1 MIVHLSHWTRWA
13 TTTSYP
19 YGQNRRRLG
28 PKRNRRGPTTWPP
41 STPGSLHSQV
51 WHCLVPANWRIKN
64 QKNQPATDFI
74 SWLGWRE
81 NIATVAWSCAPTMH
95 VLAFEAPWRA
105 DRHGVISPCDDLYA
119 SRADHEELVP
129 RAVVAAAPGV
139 CTDEGFPK
147 RSALDASSGP

>member
-1 MIVHLSHWTRWA
+1 MIEHLSHWTRWA

-28 PKRNRRGPTTWPP
+28 PKRNRSGPTTWPP

-51 WHCLVPANWRIKN
+51 WHCLVPANSRIKN

-81 NIATVAWSCAPTMH
+81 NIATVAWSWAPTMH
-95 VLAFEAPWRA
+95 VLAFEVLHHDVLTGMVLSALALICMPAEPTTKSWYQELSSLLPPECVPMR
-105 DRHGVISPCDDLYA
+105 DSP
-119 SRADHEELVP
+119 SVP
-129 RAVVAAAPGV
+129 R
-139 CTDEGFPK
+139 
-147 RSALDASSGP
+147 